1 MLQKS
6 ETLSPPSSRLICT
19 QAVAGRVKAMTG
31 FSCKLLPMP
40 LFMVI
45 EHFKHGDPKLV
56 GERFRRNGRMMPD
69 DIAYHASWLD
79 ATGARC
85 FQIVEAPHLELLR
98 PWLNRWEDL
107 IEFEIVPVM
116 TSGDFGSKKPQAE

>member
-1 MLQKS
+1 LLGAMD
-6 ETLSPPSSRLICT
+6 TLGAS
-19 QAVAGRVKAMTG
+19 

-45 EHFKHGDPKLV
+45 EHFKHGDPELV

-116 TSGDFGSKKPQAE
+116 TSGDFWSKRPQF